1 MTILELIAT
10 VGAFAGLV
18 LALTQLLK
26 VHLGKR
32 LPNGER
38 TSLKGPLVILLS
50 VWIGTS
56 LGALLALGGLDDL
69 TLLRGYPPAWSGALL
84 GLLAGLVAS
93 GGKDAVTGIQ
103 KNGAKAR
110 ARAEAEYGSPPPAP
124 SAAEWVDATLD
135 SLTTRTDWPAIPGL
149 DKPR

>member
-1 MTILELIAT
+1 MSVLELLAT
-10 VGAFAGLV
+10 VGALAGLV

-38 TSLKGPLVILLS
+38 ESLKGPLVIVLS
-50 VWIGTS
+50 VWIGTT
-56 LGALLALGGLDDL
+56 LGALFALGGLEDL
-69 TLLRGYPPAWSGALL
+69 ALLTGYPPVWSGALL

-110 ARAEAEYGSPPPAP
+110 AQAEARYNPTSTSNGM
-124 SAAEWVDATLD
+124 AEWVDTTLD
-135 SLTTRTDWPAIPGL
+135 RIPG
-149 DKPR
+149 R